1 MPLIN
6 EYLILLFLYIVTCLW
21 VIQKYYKRKL
31 GVFQVPF
38 IFSLA
43 SVLMMTPQFCVIIYN
58 THYDPN
64 LLWDLTYCMITS
76 TLALSFGWDK
86 AQDSSIYSCR
96 DIDLVKSKNTFLALF
111 LIGLYC
117 AIQSYLQVV
126 AHFLSDQSDIRTN
139 HTYQILLFFMLYFDI
154 GMFYA
159 LTYIIK
165 GKKASKIIYFILII
179 SSIYYLYIIL
189 MLARRTLVVKLF
201 MSLGILVAMLK
212 PRWQKAIKI
221 IIILFFTTGTI
232 YQASIALIRGNLRDN
247 KEEKEQIDIWEN
259 YKQSYISPNL
269 VHGMD
274 LGNAALFIKHAKDN
288 STYTFGLSFWD
299 DIVTWY
305 FPSFIFGKQG
315 KEDLKLAG
323 TNDKYITSVTHNV
336 TTQTGYYEAF
346 EAFWYL
352 GFILF
357 YIFGYIFGYVWK
369 RIGYS
374 SLYLIVYLCFMFHI
388 PSLASHGFSFV
399 VGQIETFIVF
409 CLPIIGKFIYK
420 KKIIRQRI
428 LKQIR

>member
-1 MPLIN
+1 
-6 EYLILLFLYIVTCLW
+6 
-21 VIQKYYKRKL
+21 
-31 GVFQVPF
+31 
-38 IFSLA
+38 
-43 SVLMMTPQFCVIIYN
+43 
-58 THYDPN
+58 
-64 LLWDLTYCMITS
+64 
-76 TLALSFGWDK
+76 
-86 AQDSSIYSCR
+86 
-96 DIDLVKSKNTFLALF
+96 
-111 LIGLYC
+111 
-117 AIQSYLQVV
+117 
-126 AHFLSDQSDIRTN
+126 
-139 HTYQILLFFMLYFDI
+139 
-154 GMFYA
+154 
-159 LTYIIK
+159 
-165 GKKASKIIYFILII
+165 
-179 SSIYYLYIIL
+179 
-189 MLARRTLVVKLF
+189 
-201 MSLGILVAMLK
+201 
-212 PRWQKAIKI
+212 
-221 IIILFFTTGTI
+221 
-232 YQASIALIRGNLRDN
+232 
-247 KEEKEQIDIWEN
+247 
-259 YKQSYISPNL
+259 
-269 VHGMD
+269 MD

-409 CLPIIGKFIYK
+409 CLPIIGKFILK